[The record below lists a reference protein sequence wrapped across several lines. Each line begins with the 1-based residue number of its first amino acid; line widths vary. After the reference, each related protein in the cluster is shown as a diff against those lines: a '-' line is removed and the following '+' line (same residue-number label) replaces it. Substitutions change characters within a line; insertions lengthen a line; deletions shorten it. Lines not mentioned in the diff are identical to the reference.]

1 MSNKLF
7 LTIHGV
13 IYVIFGVLLFA
24 IPKLF
29 WPMYGVELNDEYA
42 IFLSQH
48 ATIFLCGIGFISL
61 LFRDVE
67 DKSVYAKKL
76 FMGLLLTNILGVA
89 ITLYACVDGIFY
101 GLGWSDPAFFSL
113 MSVLS
118 FVRLRANR

>member
-1 MSNKLF
+1 MSNKIF

-48 ATIFLCGIGFISL
+48 ATIFLCGIVFISL

-76 FMGLLLTNILGVA
+76 FMGLLLRMIPRSGAERIWV
-89 ITLYACVDGIFY
+89 YPF
-101 GLGWSDPAFFSL
+101 
-113 MSVLS
+113 
-118 FVRLRANR
+118 